1 MSFIY
6 TFTYTIAI
14 FDPPY
19 IRYKEVYIIS
29 RYKYAMYMLKDID
42 FIKIIMPKKTTTMLG
57 VAFIYEYID
66 LTFNTLMS
74 VAHTVRSAPVK
85 LKYSVDKGNIVHH
98 QVSIDL
104 SYLLEPIDQL
114 LPVHEDK

>member
-42 FIKIIMPKKTTTMLG
+42 FIKIIMPKQTN
-57 VAFIYEYID
+57 Y
-66 LTFNTLMS
+66 N
-74 VAHTVRSAPVK
+74 VRS
-85 LKYSVDKGNIVHH
+85 
-98 QVSIDL
+98 SI
-104 SYLLEPIDQL
+104 YLRI
-114 LPVHEDK
+114 H

>member
-1 MSFIY
+1 M
-6 TFTYTIAI
+6 
-14 FDPPY
+14 FDPLY

-42 FIKIIMPKKTTTMLG
+42 FINIIMPKNPTTMLE

-74 VAHTVRSAPVK
+74 VANTVRSAPVK